1 MEYNID
7 ISKFI
12 VSHTKDVLLR
22 LSSDD
27 LEVATKSGIIFEIN
41 PDPVLN
47 RPTTGIVYKKGKKVK
62 DIEEGD
68 LVYFNKEAGAD
79 IKTKD
84 GWFVLMNSSRVL
96 GKYC

>member
-12 VSHTKDVLLR
+12 ISHAKDVLLR

-68 LVYFNKEAGAD
+68 LVYFTKEAGAD

-84 GWFVLMNSSRVL
+84 GWFVLMNSSRLL